1 LLEVGK
7 GCLREN
13 EIPKLTWGKG
23 RISASP
29 IGGIF
34 QVSHTRRTVRVK
46 ISSALAVI
54 GDIGSVSVVALREL
68 TPHAGLYRTATLSER
83 QMLWY

>member
-1 LLEVGK
+1 M
-7 GCLREN
+7 
-13 EIPKLTWGKG
+13 
-23 RISASP
+23 
-29 IGGIF
+29 
-34 QVSHTRRTVRVK
+34 SHTRRTVRVK